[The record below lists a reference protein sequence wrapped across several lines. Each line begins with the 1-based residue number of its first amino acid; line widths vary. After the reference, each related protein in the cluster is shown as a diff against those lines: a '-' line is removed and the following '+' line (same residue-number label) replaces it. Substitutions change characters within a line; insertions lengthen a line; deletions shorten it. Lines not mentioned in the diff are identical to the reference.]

1 MVQLNYIDKA
11 SYFADMKVIDRRL
24 TEMEDRIDRLTQ
36 SILELLKEA
45 DIKSKKVSK

>member
-1 MVQLNYIDKA
+1 MAQLNYVDRA
-11 SYFADMKVIDRRL
+11 AYFADMKAIDNRL
-24 TEMEDRIDRLTQ
+24 TEIEDRIDRLTQ